1 MIIKQILSRLGQM
14 IIVLFVLSTIT
25 FILMK
30 LSPGDPVNKLLHIDV
45 ANVSQDKIDAVRDK
59 LGLNQPVL
67 IQWWEWFTRILH
79 LDFGTSIQTG
89 EPVMSELLYFTP
101 PTLIIAGF
109 TLILTLLIS
118 VSLGTIAAV
127 YYHTWLD
134 RLIRILT
141 SAFVSIP
148 SFFLGIILIYLFSQK
163 MQLLPSSGIDSAA
176 GYIMPVIALSIGL
189 CAYHVRLMRSTL
201 IDLYQ
206 SKEVAASRARGMS
219 ERYILFAD
227 IFKPALIPVISILGM
242 SVGGLI
248 GSTVVIENLFDIP
261 GICYFLVESIRSR
274 DYPVVQGAVLMI
286 GCFVVVSNA
295 IADIIVLFLDPKQR
309 YTHLK
314 KKARLRNSRKGQV
327 KQR

>member
-1 MIIKQILSRLGQM
+1 M
-14 IIVLFVLSTIT
+14 
-25 FILMK
+25 
-30 LSPGDPVNKLLHIDV
+30 NKLLHIDV

-176 GYIMPVIALSIGL
+176 GYIMPVISLSIGL

-227 IFKPALIPVISILGM
+227 IFKPALIPVISILGI

-261 GICYFLVESIRSR
+261 GIGYFLVKSIRSR